1 MNKPLRIGLGIVVAI
16 VVGTIV
22 WNLIGGL
29 LMFGIKLAF
38 VAAIALIIYGLFTRK
53 SLGGGRRRWLP

>member
-1 MNKPLRIGLGIVVAI
+1 MNKSLRIGLAIVVAI
-16 VVGTIV
+16 VVGSIV
-22 WNLIGGL
+22 WHLIGPL

-53 SLGGGRRRWLP
+53 SLGGGRKRWLP